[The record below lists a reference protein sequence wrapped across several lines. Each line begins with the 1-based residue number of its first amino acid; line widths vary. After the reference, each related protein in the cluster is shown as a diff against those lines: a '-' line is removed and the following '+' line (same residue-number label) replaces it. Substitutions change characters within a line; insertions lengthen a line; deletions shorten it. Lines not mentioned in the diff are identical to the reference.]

1 MSHGNG
7 AAARCVLRKFVTG
20 RTRGVTICWSRNQEK
35 YRIKMTQNV
44 GDAEILDAI
53 QVDSS
58 DEDSDDLSYKVH
70 SDREKRRER
79 SIQ

>member
-1 MSHGNG
+1 
-7 AAARCVLRKFVTG
+7 
-20 RTRGVTICWSRNQEK
+20 
-35 YRIKMTQNV
+35 MTQNV
-44 GDAEILDAI
+44 GDAEIWDAI

-79 SIQ
+79 SIQWIKRPIL